1 MLYSV
6 THFSQNN
13 NLFENAHHLCYMQ
26 SFITTNQ
33 NANSVSSQSNINLDS
48 LISCIDISKST
59 WYKFSTNNVGGNA
72 DLLISQINCTGD
84 SNLVYQNK
92 VQAVVFSY
100 SISDSTSVFKLLK
113 IVRKMMI

>member
-1 MLYSV
+1 
-6 THFSQNN
+6 
-13 NLFENAHHLCYMQ
+13 MQ

-33 NANSVSSQSNINLDS
+33 NANSVSSQSNINFDS

-72 DLLISQINCTGD
+72 DLLISQINCTED
-84 SNLVYQNK
+84 SNLVYQRK
-92 VQAVVFSY
+92 YKLLFSL
-100 SISDSTSVFKLLK
+100 IQLVTVILAFKLLK

>member
-1 MLYSV
+1 
-6 THFSQNN
+6 
-13 NLFENAHHLCYMQ
+13 MQ

-33 NANSVSSQSNINLDS
+33 NANSVSSQSNINFDS

-84 SNLVYQNK
+84 SNLVYQSK

-100 SISDSTSVFKLLK
+100 SISDSNSSIQIIEDCKEDDDLIKQIQIKQKSK
-113 IVRKMMI
+113 IKKE